1 MSAGPEWGP
10 RARLAGIWEGDQGED
25 VAFGNV
31 EGKIVVTV
39 FPITHTPP
47 SDPRDAVELPAPLK
61 RHLGLDDERSW
72 VVVTEFNRFVWPG
85 VDLQPRPGVTPRRYD
100 YGVIPGKFMARVIEV
115 FDAARRARRVAP
127 VVRTD

>member
-1 MSAGPEWGP
+1 MPAGRRKES
-10 RARLAGIWEGDQGED
+10 
-25 VAFGNV
+25 
-31 EGKIVVTV
+31 K
-39 FPITHTPP
+39 
-47 SDPRDAVELPAPLK
+47 
-61 RHLGLDDERSW
+61 LDDERSW

-100 YGVIPGKFMARVIEV
+100 FGVIPGKFIARVIEV